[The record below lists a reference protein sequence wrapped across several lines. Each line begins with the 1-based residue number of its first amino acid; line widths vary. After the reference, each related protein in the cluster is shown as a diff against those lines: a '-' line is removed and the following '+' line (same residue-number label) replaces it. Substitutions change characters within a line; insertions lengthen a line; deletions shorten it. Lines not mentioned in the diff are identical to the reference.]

1 MPIIELKNVF
11 KKYDEYVL
19 KDFSIKIYNKD
30 YIVITGDSGIGKTT
44 LLNILGL
51 LDLNFSG
58 EYLFNG
64 DPIIHSNLDDIIE
77 FRQKHLS
84 IVYQDFKLINRYT
97 VYQNLAFPLIVS
109 RTPKEERKSNILK
122 TLQEVNLNPK
132 ILNKYP
138 FQLSG
143 GQKQR
148 VAIARAIIKKPTIIL
163 ADEPT
168 GNLDQGNTDQVL
180 ELLRSLNIT
189 TIIVSHAPYV
199 IKSAS
204 KVLVLD

>member
-51 LDLNFSG
+51 LDLNFCG

-77 FRQKHLS
+77 FRQRHLS

-189 TIIVSHAPYV
+189 TIIVSHDPYV

>member
-77 FRQKHLS
+77 FRQRHLS
-84 IVYQDFKLINRYT
+84 IVYQDFKLIDRYT

-122 TLQEVNLNPK
+122 TLQKVNLKPQ

-189 TIIVSHAPYV
+189 TIIVSHDPYV

>member
-189 TIIVSHAPYV
+189 TIIVSHDPYV

>member
-1 MPIIELKNVF
+1 MPLIELKNIC

-19 KDFSIKIYNKD
+19 KNFSLKIYNKD
-30 YIVITGDSGIGKTT
+30 YLVITGDSGIGKTT
-44 LLNILGL
+44 LINILGL

-64 DPIIHSNLDDIIE
+64 KPIIHSNLEEIIM
-77 FRQKHLS
+77 FRHKHLS
-84 IVYQDFKLINRYT
+84 IVYQDYKLLNRYT
-97 VYQNLAFPLIVS
+97 IYQNLIFPLIVS
-109 RTPKEERKSNILK
+109 KTPKEERDSIILK
-122 TLQEVNLNPK
+122 ALHQVNLNPK
-132 ILNKYP
+132 ILDRYP

-168 GNLDQGNTDQVL
+168 GNLDQRNTDQVL
-180 ELLRSLNIT
+180 ELIRFLNIT
-189 TIIVSHAPYV
+189 TIIVSHDPYV
-199 IKSAS
+199 IKSAPQ
-204 KVLVLD
+204 VLVLE